1 MTDPRIIPELPIA
14 VGSGLDESRTVANSQ
29 ATLTQLMS
37 PSDANLW
44 GNVFGGVVLALV
56 DKVAWV
62 SAARHCENPC
72 VTASFDQVDFRA
84 PIEIGEV
91 VTFKAS
97 INSVGR
103 TSMEIGVRVE
113 AEHVHGGGR
122 RHTNSCYV
130 TMVAIDEDF
139 QPKPIPRLLLESEY
153 QYRRHQDAEERR
165 RARLKLA
172 EQRRLRRELDGA

>member
-1 MTDPRIIPELPIA
+1 MTDPRAIPELPIE
-14 VGSGLDESRTVANSQ
+14 VGSGLEEARTVANSQ

-37 PSDANLW
+37 PGDANLW
-44 GNVFGGVVLALV
+44 GNVFGGVILALV
-56 DKVAWV
+56 DKVAWI

-91 VTFKAS
+91 VTLRAS
-97 INSVGR
+97 INTVGR

-113 AEHVHGGGR
+113 AEQVHGGGR

-130 TMVAIDEDF
+130 TMVAVDEGF
-139 QPKPIPRLLLESEY
+139 RPIPIPRLTIETAE
-153 QYRRHQDAEERR
+153 QYRRYQDAEQRR
-165 RARLKLA
+165 RARLALA
-172 EQRRLRRELDGA
+172 EERERRRAHD